1 MDTKVYTPKFGAA
14 LHLRRTEIQRLIYTL
29 WNVLRSGSRI
39 AFRRMRDAIG
49 STFREMSE
57 DRRNRLVFAELSRM
71 SDYELYDIGLSR
83 SDLTLEGLAIAG
95 AKRAL
100 KQDAIAK
107 EVASSSARREALDR
121 ED

>member
-1 MDTKVYTPKFGAA
+1 MDTKTYSPKFGAA
-14 LHLRRTEIQRLIYTL
+14 LRLRQTEIQRLAYASMNAL
-29 WNVLRSGSRI
+29 GRGSST
-39 AFRRMRDAIG
+39 ALRRMRDAIR

-57 DRRNRLVFAELSRM
+57 DRRNRLVFAELNRM

-95 AKRAL
+95 SKRAL

-107 EVASSSARREALDR
+107 EVASLSARREVMGH
-121 ED
+121 EG